1 MRRRIPCDGH
11 PAPPCGAGGW
21 TPSLRLRGGG
31 EGPRLAV
38 EGAAKGVGPQP
49 TPWQCGG
56 GRSGRPGGRGG
67 SDERVTQELERRG
80 RVADR
85 EDLQSDGEEGRALR
99 IGLRGE
105 GVGATW
111 DLWWN
116 HRVGTWWED
125 WE

>member
-1 MRRRIPCDGH
+1 M
-11 PAPPCGAGGW
+11 
-21 TPSLRLRGGG
+21 
-31 EGPRLAV
+31 